1 MATKNVTFDPD
12 AGVPKGVNLT
22 MYGGSDFEVNL
33 VVNTTSNA
41 AFDLT
46 NYSGSAAMSKSVAVG
61 ATLGI
66 TSSFTVG
73 FTSAYDGKLK
83 ISLGAVNTT
92 SNTAF
97 DLTNYSGSAAM
108 SKSVAVGATLGI
120 TSSFTVGFTSAYD
133 GKLKISLGAVNTRA
147 TAEGRYVYDVLL
159 KHEVG
164 GGSTV
169 HPLISGNILVVN
181 PVSSAP

>member
-1 MATKNVTFDPD
+1 MASKNITFDPD

-22 MYGGSDFEVNL
+22 IHTGADFTTNFN
-33 VVNTTSNA
+33 VVDTSNA
-41 AFDLT
+41 VFNFT
-46 NYSGSAAMSKSVAVG
+46 GYSGSAQMAKSVAVG
-61 ATLGI
+61 ATLG
-66 TSSFTVG
+66 V
-73 FTSAYDGKLK
+73 
-83 ISLGAVNTT
+83 TT
-92 SNTAF
+92 
-97 DLTNYSGSAAM
+97 
-108 SKSVAVGATLGI
+108 
-120 TSSFTVGFTSAYD
+120 SFTVGFTSAYD

-147 TAEGRYVYDVLL
+147 TSEGRYVYDVLL

>member
-22 MYGGSDFEVNL
+22 MYGGSDFETNFVI
-33 VVNTTSNA
+33 NTTSNA

-83 ISLGAVNTT
+83 ISLGAVNT
-92 SNTAF
+92 
-97 DLTNYSGSAAM
+97 
-108 SKSVAVGATLGI
+108 
-120 TSSFTVGFTSAYD
+120 
-133 GKLKISLGAVNTRA
+133 RA
-147 TAEGRYVYDVLL
+147 TSEGRYVYDVLL

-169 HPLISGNILVVN
+169 HPLISGNILVIN

>member
-33 VVNTTSNA
+33 VVNTTANA

-66 TSSFTVG
+66 TTTFTVG

-83 ISLGAVNTT
+83 VSLG
-92 SNTAF
+92 
-97 DLTNYSGSAAM
+97 SGRFFF
-108 SKSVAVGATLGI
+108 VV
-120 TSSFTVGFTSAYD
+120 
-133 GKLKISLGAVNTRA
+133 SLAI
-147 TAEGRYVYDVLL
+147 VLL
-159 KHEVG
+159 SHG
-164 GGSTV
+164 
-169 HPLISGNILVVN
+169 PFI
-181 PVSSAP
+181 

>member
-33 VVNTTSNA
+33 VVNTTSN
-41 AFDLT
+41 
-46 NYSGSAAMSKSVAVG
+46 
-61 ATLGI
+61 
-66 TSSFTVG
+66 
-73 FTSAYDGKLK
+73 
-83 ISLGAVNTT
+83 
-92 SNTAF
+92 TAF

-120 TSSFTVGFTSAYD
+120 TSAFTVGFTSAYD
-133 GKLKISLGAVNTRA
+133 GKLKVSLGATNTRA
-147 TAEGRYVYDVLL
+147 TVEGRYVYDVLL

-164 GGSTV
+164 GGSTI
-169 HPLISGNILVVN
+169 HPLISGNILVIN

>member
-1 MATKNVTFDPD
+1 MATKNITFDPD
-12 AGVPKGVNLT
+12 SGVPKGVNLT
-22 MYGGSDFEVNL
+22 MYGGSDFETNF

-46 NYSGSAAMSKSVAVG
+46 NYSGSAAMSKSVA
-61 ATLGI
+61 I
-66 TSSFTVG
+66 
-73 FTSAYDGKLK
+73 
-83 ISLGAVNTT
+83 
-92 SNTAF
+92 
-97 DLTNYSGSAAM
+97 
-108 SKSVAVGATLGI
+108 GATLGI

-147 TAEGRYVYDVLL
+147 TSEGRYVYDVLL

-169 HPLISGNILVVN
+169 HPLISGNILVIN